1 MRNVRVGRAAPV
13 ELKVEAT
20 RREESNELLGGGA
33 FEDMSTPSSEMLL
46 VDCKIQ
52 DETLKEEEMKDG
64 LLYLV
69 SIVDRR
75 TPPPPPP

>member
-1 MRNVRVGRAAPV
+1 M
-13 ELKVEAT
+13 ELKLEAT

-33 FEDMSTPSSEMLL
+33 FEDMSTPWSEMLL

-75 TPPPPPP
+75 NPPPPPP

>member
-1 MRNVRVGRAAPV
+1 M
-13 ELKVEAT
+13 ELIVEAT
-20 RREESNELLGGGA
+20 RREESNKLLGGGA

-52 DETLKEEEMKDG
+52 DETLKEEEIKDG
-64 LLYLV
+64 LIYLV

-75 TPPPPPP
+75 NPPPPPP